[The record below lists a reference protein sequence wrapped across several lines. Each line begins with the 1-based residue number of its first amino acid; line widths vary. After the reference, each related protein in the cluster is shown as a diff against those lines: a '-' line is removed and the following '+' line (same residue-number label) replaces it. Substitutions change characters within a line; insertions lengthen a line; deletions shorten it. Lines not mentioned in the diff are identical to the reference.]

1 MICLQFIVI
10 SEQLF
15 ILLSHF
21 SLFEYKSYSY
31 VEWGVLHKNFPWWCL
46 ALSFGDNKV
55 LG

>member
-10 SEQLF
+10 SERLF

-31 VEWGVLHKNFPWWCL
+31 VEWGVLHKKFSL
-46 ALSFGDNKV
+46 VVFGFV
-55 LG
+55 LWGQ